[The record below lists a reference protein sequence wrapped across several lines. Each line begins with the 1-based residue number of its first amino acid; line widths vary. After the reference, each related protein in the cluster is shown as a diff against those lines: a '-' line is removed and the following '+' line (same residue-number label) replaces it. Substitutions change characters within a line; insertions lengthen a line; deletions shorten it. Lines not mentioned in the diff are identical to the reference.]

1 MSYNPSKSTYTNPNI
16 EYLFNSEIIEYDM
29 QDAGLSIIKTYG
41 LLPKVDIQSLEG
53 LDKDARNRQVGIL
66 QINNKFLKD
75 SLLEKFAEMRKL
87 FIEANDLTDHRIISV
102 KKDAIYV
109 IGECKNLKF
118 GKVVFVKKNEYSS
131 YIRLAAN
138 NNIEIYYKDRT
149 LDIKGIGDI
158 TLNRHRLYLMEFLD
172 KIISD
177 IEMKNVSVKRYIVKF
192 ISDYK
197 AMRLE
202 DGFYLEFNNMSRD
215 INPIYNYEK
224 VIVPLVQI
232 IMKEL

>member
-1 MSYNPSKSTYTNPNI
+1 VSYNPSKSTYTNPNI